1 VVFSDIRSL
10 EDDVYRVVVVD
21 DHEMIL
27 ESIIRLLAA
36 DARINVVGTALTG
49 SDGIEKVRDAMPDVL
64 IIDYHL
70 PDMDAPEAITI
81 IKEFDP
87 QVRIITLSG
96 SDRPEEQ
103 LASLRAGSTA
113 WIRKTRAIQEL
124 IDAIIVA
131 STSSP
136 VAPEPIAMQ
145 PTLDQL
151 VVHYQPVMR
160 FDNDQII
167 GIEALVR
174 WEHPENGLLLPEA
187 FLPRAIETGF
197 IEAIDG
203 WVRDQAFRQMVA
215 WQSRFPSVPRVWM
228 SVNLPG
234 NAVTNPRFMKLL
246 KNSIVETGID
256 ARDVMVEIPESVLL
270 DDPDSTFDFL
280 TKLNGIGVRLAL
292 ENFGSSFSPIAYIHR
307 VPIDCLKIDRS
318 FTAELPESM
327 GTYWLIECIAK
338 FAGSMGMMC
347 IVEGVERFE
356 QIASIKSMGLNLGQG
371 SFLSSP
377 MNARDCEDFMA
388 TTFRD
393 EITSIDVDA
402 RFVRQPGGSL

>member
-1 VVFSDIRSL
+1 MFSEIRTI
-10 EDDVYRVVVVD
+10 EDDVFRVVVVD

-27 ESIIRLLAA
+27 ESIIRLLSA
-36 DARINVVGTALTG
+36 DARINVVGTALTAA
-49 SDGIEKVRDAMPDVL
+49 DGIDTVREVVPDVL

-70 PDMDAPEAITI
+70 PDMDAPEAIAI
-81 IKEFDP
+81 IKQFDP

-96 SDRPEEQ
+96 SDRPDEQ
-103 LASLRAGSTA
+103 LASIRAGSTA

-124 IDAIIVA
+124 IDAIIIDA
-131 STSSP
+131 TD
-136 VAPEPIAMQ
+136 EPIANETFETQ

-151 VVHYQPVMR
+151 VVHYQPVMK
-160 FDNDQII
+160 FDDNQII

-174 WEHPENGLLLPEA
+174 WEHPEYGLLLPEA
-187 FLPRAIETGF
+187 FLPRAIATGF
-197 IEAIDG
+197 VEAIDG
-203 WVRDQAFRQMVA
+203 WVRDQAFRQMVR
-215 WQSRFPSVPRVWM
+215 WQSSFPSVPRLWM

-246 KNSIVETGID
+246 TTSIADSGID
-256 ARDVMVEIPESVLL
+256 ARDVMVEISESVLL

-318 FTAELPESM
+318 FTAELPDSM

-347 IVEGVERFE
+347 IVEGVERLE
-356 QIASIKSMGLNLGQG
+356 QIASIQSLGLNIGQG
-371 SFLSSP
+371 SFLSLP
-377 MNARDCEDFMA
+377 MNTRDCEAFMTKA
-388 TTFRD
+388 FGDLTPT
-393 EITSIDVDA
+393 INVDA
-402 RFVRQPGGSL
+402 AFARNRGRSQ

>member
-1 VVFSDIRSL
+1 MFSQIRSL
-10 EDDVYRVVVVD
+10 DDDVYRVVVVD

-36 DARINVVGTALTG
+36 DARITVVGTALTAN
-49 SDGIEKVRDAMPDVL
+49 DGIDTVRDVVPDVL

-70 PDMDAPEAITI
+70 PDMDAPEAITL

-87 QVRIITLSG
+87 HVRIITLSG

-103 LASLRAGSTA
+103 LASIRAGSSA

-124 IDAIIVA
+124 IETIIQV
-131 STSSP
+131 STATATTVEPP
-136 VAPEPIAMQ
+136 VEQ

-160 FDNDQII
+160 LDNDQII

-174 WEHPENGLLLPEA
+174 WEHPRYGLLLPEA
-187 FLPRAIETGF
+187 FLPRAVETGY
-197 IEAIDG
+197 IEAIDS
-203 WVRDQAFRQMVA
+203 WVREQAFRQMVK
-215 WQSRFPSVPRVWM
+215 WQSAFPSVPRLWM

-234 NAVTNPRFMKLL
+234 NAVTNAHFMNLL
-246 KNSIVETGID
+246 TSSIASSGID

-270 DDPDSTFDFL
+270 DDPDSTFEFL
-280 TKLNGIGVRLAL
+280 TKLNAIGVRLAL

-318 FTAELPESM
+318 FTAELPDSM

-338 FAGSMGMMC
+338 FASSMGMMC
-347 IVEGVERFE
+347 IVEGVERRD
-356 QIASIKSMGLNLGQG
+356 QISSVRSMGLNIGQG
-371 SFLSSP
+371 SFLSLP
-377 MNARDCEDFMA
+377 MSARECGSFIAKSFES
-388 TTFRD
+388 RLK
-393 EITSIDVDA
+393 SVHVDSVFA
-402 RFVRQPGGSL
+402 RRGGGSR

>member
-1 VVFSDIRSL
+1 MFSEIHSL
-10 EDDVYRVVVVD
+10 EDDVFRVVVVD

-36 DARINVVGTALTG
+36 DSRINVVGTALTATE
-49 SDGIEKVRDAMPDVL
+49 GIETVRDVAPDVL

-70 PDMDAPEAITI
+70 PDMDAPEAITT
-81 IKEFDP
+81 IKLFDP
-87 QVRIITLSG
+87 QVRIITMSG

-103 LASLRAGSTA
+103 LASIRAGSTA

-124 IDAIIVA
+124 IDAIV
-131 STSSP
+131 
-136 VAPEPIAMQ
+136 VLPEQISEQLVQQ

-160 FDNDQII
+160 IDTDQII

-174 WEHPENGLLLPEA
+174 WEHPERGLLLPEA

-197 IEAIDG
+197 IESIDV
-203 WVRDQAFRQMVA
+203 WVRDQAFQQMVT
-215 WQSRFPSVPRVWM
+215 WQSLFPSVPRIWI

-234 NAVTNPRFMKLL
+234 NAVTNPRFMNLL
-246 KNSIVETGID
+246 KGSISSTGID
-256 ARDVMVEIPESVLL
+256 PKDVMVEIPESVLL
-270 DDPDSTFDFL
+270 DDPDSTFEFL
-280 TKLNGIGVRLAL
+280 TMLNGIGVRLAL

-318 FTAELPESM
+318 FTAELPDSM

-347 IVEGVERFE
+347 IVEGVERFS
-356 QIASIKSMGLNLGQG
+356 QIASIQSMGLNVGQG
-371 SFLSSP
+371 SFLSPP
-377 MNARDCEDFMA
+377 MNAKDCEVFMGKA
-388 TTFRD
+388 LRNT
-393 EITSIDVDA
+393 ITSTREDSAFA
-402 RFVRQPGGSL
+402 RHTGGAST

>member
-1 VVFSDIRSL
+1 MFSEIHSL
-10 EDDVYRVVVVD
+10 EDDVFRVVVVD

-36 DARINVVGTALTG
+36 DSRINVVGTALTATE
-49 SDGIEKVRDAMPDVL
+49 GIETVRDVAPDVL

-70 PDMDAPEAITI
+70 PDMDAPEAITT
-81 IKEFDP
+81 IKLFDP
-87 QVRIITLSG
+87 QVRIITMSG

-103 LASLRAGSTA
+103 LASIRAGSTA

-124 IDAIIVA
+124 IDAIV
-131 STSSP
+131 
-136 VAPEPIAMQ
+136 VLPEQISEQLVQQ

-160 FDNDQII
+160 IDTDQII

-174 WEHPENGLLLPEA
+174 WEHPERGLLLPEA

-197 IEAIDG
+197 IESIDV
-203 WVRDQAFRQMVA
+203 WVRDQAFQQMVT
-215 WQSRFPSVPRVWM
+215 WQSLFPSVPRIWI

-234 NAVTNPRFMKLL
+234 NAVTNPRFMNLL
-246 KNSIVETGID
+246 KGSISSTGID
-256 ARDVMVEIPESVLL
+256 PKDVMVEIPESVLL
-270 DDPDSTFDFL
+270 DDPDSTFEFL
-280 TKLNGIGVRLAL
+280 TMLNGIGVRLAL

-318 FTAELPESM
+318 FTAELPDSM

-347 IVEGVERFE
+347 IVEGVERFS
-356 QIASIKSMGLNLGQG
+356 QIASIQSMGLNVGQG
-371 SFLSSP
+371 SFLSPP
-377 MNARDCEDFMA
+377 MNAKDCEVFMGKA
-388 TTFRD
+388 LQNT
-393 EITSIDVDA
+393 ITSTRTDSAFA
-402 RFVRQPGGSL
+402 RHTGGAST

>member
-1 VVFSDIRSL
+1 MFSEIHSL
-10 EDDVYRVVVVD
+10 EDDVFRVVVVD

-36 DARINVVGTALTG
+36 DSRINVVGTALTATE
-49 SDGIEKVRDAMPDVL
+49 GIETVRDVAPDVL

-70 PDMDAPEAITI
+70 PDMDAPEAITT
-81 IKEFDP
+81 IKLFDP
-87 QVRIITLSG
+87 QVRIITMSG

-103 LASLRAGSTA
+103 LASIRAGSTA

-124 IDAIIVA
+124 IDAIV
-131 STSSP
+131 
-136 VAPEPIAMQ
+136 VLPEQISEQLVQQ

-160 FDNDQII
+160 IDTDQII

-174 WEHPENGLLLPEA
+174 WEHPERGLLLPEA

-197 IEAIDG
+197 IESIDV
-203 WVRDQAFRQMVA
+203 WVRDQAFQQLVT
-215 WQSRFPSVPRVWM
+215 WQSLFPSVPRIWI

-234 NAVTNPRFMKLL
+234 NAVTNPRFMNLL
-246 KNSIVETGID
+246 KGSISSTGID
-256 ARDVMVEIPESVLL
+256 PKDVMVEIPESVLL
-270 DDPDSTFDFL
+270 DDPDSTFEFL
-280 TKLNGIGVRLAL
+280 TMLNGIGVRLAL

-318 FTAELPESM
+318 FTAELPDSM

-347 IVEGVERFE
+347 IVEGVEQFS
-356 QIASIKSMGLNLGQG
+356 QIASIQSMGLNVGQG
-371 SFLSSP
+371 SFLSPP
-377 MNARDCEDFMA
+377 MNAKDCEVFIGKA
-388 TTFRD
+388 LQNT
-393 EITSIDVDA
+393 ITSTREDSAFA
-402 RFVRQPGGSL
+402 RHTGGAST

>member
-1 VVFSDIRSL
+1 MFSEIRSL
-10 EDDVYRVVVVD
+10 DDDVYRVVVVD

-36 DARINVVGTALTG
+36 DARISVVGTALTAN
-49 SDGIEKVRDAMPDVL
+49 DGIDTVRDVVPDVL

-70 PDMDAPEAITI
+70 PDMDAPEAIAV

-87 QVRIITLSG
+87 HVRIITLSG

-103 LASLRAGSTA
+103 LASIRAGSSA

-124 IDAIIVA
+124 IDAIILVSA
-131 STSSP
+131 EMPPTI
-136 VAPEPIAMQ
+136 EPPAEQ
-145 PTLDQL
+145 PALDQL

-174 WEHPENGLLLPEA
+174 WEHPQHGLLLPEA
-187 FLPRAIETGF
+187 FLPRAVETGF
-197 IEAIDG
+197 IEAIDS
-203 WVRDQAFRQMVA
+203 WVREQAFRQMVK
-215 WQSRFPSVPRVWM
+215 WQSSFPSVPRLWV
-228 SVNLPG
+228 SVNLPV
-234 NAVTNPRFMKLL
+234 NAVTNPRFMNLL
-246 KNSIVETGID
+246 TGSMANSGID

-270 DDPDSTFDFL
+270 DDPESTFAFL

-327 GTYWLIECIAK
+327 GTFWLIECIAK

-347 IVEGVERFE
+347 IVEGVERQD
-356 QIASIKSMGLNLGQG
+356 QISSIQSMGLNIGQG
-371 SFLSSP
+371 SFLTPP
-377 MNARDCEDFMA
+377 MTARECGAFIAKSFES
-388 TTFRD
+388 RVR
-393 EITSIDVDA
+393 SVQVDSVFA
-402 RFVRQPGGSL
+402 RRSGDSR